1 MTLYRRPYED
11 GAAEEP
17 LQSAEIRE
25 FFRLASPK
33 VYDDIGRRVIFF
45 VPGPAVKH
53 ESSLLAIHA
62 KEVPST

>member
-17 LQSAEIRE
+17 LQPAEIHE
-25 FFRLASPK
+25 FFRLASPE
-33 VYDDIGRRVIFF
+33 VHDDIGRRVIFF
-45 VPGPAVKH
+45 VPGCAVKH

-62 KEVPST
+62 EELPST